1 MARMTKRE
9 KQIEAAVTHAF
20 NKHGTNVQFD
30 IMDLGKISAAGKAAA
45 GNDPK
50 TIDTTAIE
58 QAVEAA
64 CHKYAKN

>member
-1 MARMTKRE
+1 MTKRE
-9 KQIEAAVTHAF
+9 KQIDAAVTDAF
-20 NKHGTNVQFD
+20 NKYGNGRQINV
-30 IMDLGKISAAGKAAA
+30 MDLSNICDAGKAAA